1 MVLPEG
7 GVCAGY
13 ETGSKMVA
21 GAVRPP
27 CKTRL
32 LGGMGDITLVLTL
45 LVLVLPPPLLSSR
58 MRIGGATA
66 VLLAVGLEAESSGAV
81 FVPLSV
87 AFVVLLLRRP
97 APTMLPQRLARRPV
111 VLLLS

>member
-66 VLLAVGLEAESSGAV
+66 VLLAVGLAAESRGAV
-81 FVPLSV
+81 FVPLSAAV
-87 AFVVLLLRRP
+87 VVLLRSP
-97 APTMLPQRLARRPV
+97 PPTMLPQRLARRPD